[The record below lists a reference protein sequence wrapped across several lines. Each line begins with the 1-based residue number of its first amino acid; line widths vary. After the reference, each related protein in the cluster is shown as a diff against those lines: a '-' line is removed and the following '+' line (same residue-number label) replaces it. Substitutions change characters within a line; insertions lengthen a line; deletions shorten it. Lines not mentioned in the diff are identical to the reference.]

1 MPLRN
6 KIFNHIENSR
16 IATIT
21 YATIIN
27 AYLLS
32 DISRYILDNTLKIM
46 YINKAA
52 SATVAITGNKKIGI
66 LPPPIFYFNKAS
78 IIFLVP

>member
-1 MPLRN
+1 MPLSN

-21 YATIIN
+21 SETIIN

-52 SATVAITGNKKIGI
+52 SATVAIIGNKKIGI
-66 LPPPIFYFNKAS
+66 LLPPS
-78 IIFLVP
+78 FLF

>member
-66 LPPPIFYFNKAS
+66 LPPPYFL
-78 IIFLVP
+78 F